1 MAHRII
7 GRMKWLCLVLV
18 LLCLP
23 AKASAQSGDG
33 MIIIVAI
40 LQQLHKGADLSLG
53 FSVAHTTNTSYSER
67 VLPLG
72 FQCGIT
78 SIEKSIVPEID
89 LAFQGRTPAGQS
101 TQFNM
106 FEYLFGPRFNAHD
119 GKTTF
124 FFHALAGGVKHW
136 QHNPVDTPD
145 SYGGNGFAMAYGGGV
160 EVNASERIAIRVVQ
174 FDWIPI
180 RENGAWI
187 TNTMR
192 FGFGVVFR
200 SAEESRNF
208 QIGLPGG
215 QQRR

>member
-1 MAHRII
+1 MEVAMVYRVIE
-7 GRMKWLCLVLV
+7 RMKWICLVLA

-23 AKASAQSGDG
+23 ATASAQANDG
-33 MIIIVAI
+33 AIIMVAL
-40 LQQLHKGADLSLG
+40 LQQLNKGADLSLG
-53 FSVAHTTNTSYSER
+53 FSVANTTNTSYSER
-67 VLPLG
+67 VLPVG

-78 SIEKSIVPEID
+78 NSENSIVPEID

-119 GKTTF
+119 GKATF

-136 QHNPVDTPD
+136 QHNPEDTLD

-160 EVNASERIAIRVVQ
+160 EVNVSERFAIRVVQ

-200 SAEESRNF
+200 ATK
-208 QIGLPGG
+208 
-215 QQRR
+215 